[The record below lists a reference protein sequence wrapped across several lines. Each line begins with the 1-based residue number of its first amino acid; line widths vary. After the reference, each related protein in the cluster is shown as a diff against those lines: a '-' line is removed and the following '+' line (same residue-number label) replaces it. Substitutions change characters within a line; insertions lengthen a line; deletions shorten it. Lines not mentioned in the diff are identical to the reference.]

1 MQPTYYLASGFD
13 WTGGDTI
20 SNETFSSAPH
30 KTFFLPDI
38 PDAYA
43 NIPDYLARRQT
54 EVKLEDLRA
63 SVYKE
68 LPSRRNALFLNK
80 NEEAART
87 WLQREARRAYR
98 IYELDPVRTDA
109 AFEANYVWY
118 NYIVRL
124 HKDSFT
130 ENRKLFSEDV
140 EVEIA
145 SCLAAYWTNKATEE
159 FQCPTEV
166 EVLFVGELS
175 VVRKVA

>member
-1 MQPTYYLASGFD
+1 MQPLYYIASGFD
-13 WTGGDTI
+13 WAAGDTI
-20 SNETFSSAPH
+20 SNGTFSSAPH
-30 KTFFLPDI
+30 KTFFLPI

-54 EVKLEDLRA
+54 ESKLEDLRA

-68 LPSRRNALFLNK
+68 LPSRRNALFLNRY
-80 NEEAART
+80 EEDARK
-87 WLQREARRAYR
+87 WLQRGARREYR
-98 IYELDPVRTDA
+98 IYELNPVRTEA

-124 HKDSFT
+124 HKDPFT
-130 ENRKLFSEDV
+130 ENRKLFSEEA

-145 SCLAAYWTNKATEE
+145 DCLAAYWTNRGTEE
-159 FQCPTEV
+159 FQCATEV